1 MFKIQVR
8 KELIDH
14 CSLQV
19 EQYNFG
25 QRGYADGT
33 KDQQLTGVIG
43 QSQIAELFGEPWVT
57 GEGGFDDGQD
67 LLYKGLVIDVKTMGR
82 TTDVRPYYVNNFV
95 GLQKRYRTDVYIFC
109 SYNKTNF
116 ELTICGWV
124 TKKQLNDR
132 SQFFPKG
139 SVRKRSDGS
148 SFKTFTDLYEI
159 CNESLNQVDSLNQ
172 LFGDL
177 DTIKL
182 QKYR

>member
-95 GLQKRYRTDVYIFC
+95 GLQKRLIIYMKLIAYVC
-109 SYNKTNF
+109 
-116 ELTICGWV
+116 
-124 TKKQLNDR
+124 TKVNNIVNH
-132 SQFFPKG
+132 
-139 SVRKRSDGS
+139 SVLK
-148 SFKTFTDLYEI
+148 
-159 CNESLNQVDSLNQ
+159 
-172 LFGDL
+172 
-177 DTIKL
+177 
-182 QKYR
+182 